1 MGFPPVPPPA
11 PLPCALREAPG
22 LGSALVFSDSVVFT
36 PNTSD
41 RRGPITGAADSSA
54 DKCARGRNV
63 NAAPPGKA
71 LEQGGLQ
78 SLTGFEPSPQTAWG
92 WRRRMERGRGAASS
106 RVGVRAAWCRR
117 LHVWGA
123 RLEMR
128 PGCIAHGWRQTGQIC
143 RKIGKSFPFP
153 AALPYQGAVLINHR
167 SFLQCPPPL
176 TSIAD

>member
-1 MGFPPVPPPA
+1 MGWGLMGFPPVPPPA

-78 SLTGFEPSPQTAWG
+78 SLTGFEPSPPNSVG
-92 WRRRMERGRGAASS
+92 MEEEDGKGTGSS
-106 RVGVRAAWCRR
+106 
-117 LHVWGA
+117 
-123 RLEMR
+123 
-128 PGCIAHGWRQTGQIC
+128 Q
-143 RKIGKSFPFP
+143 
-153 AALPYQGAVLINHR
+153 
-167 SFLQCPPPL
+167 
-176 TSIAD
+176 

>member
-106 RVGVRAAWCRR
+106 RVGVRAGWGRH

-128 PGCIAHGWRQTGQIC
+128 PGCIAHGLATNGANLQKNREKLPVPGC
-143 RKIGKSFPFP
+143 P
-153 AALPYQGAVLINHR
+153 ALSGCCVN
-167 SFLQCPPPL
+167 
-176 TSIAD
+176 